1 MRSYSHG
8 YKLSPQ
14 TDEIIHYG
22 SGFVQGHIVMLSRPE
37 VQKASSYLWPQ
48 SFCLYILDTVSY
60 LTAEVA
66 KTRPLEPTDSTIIEA
81 TTTIRSALIENE
93 GS

>member
-1 MRSYSHG
+1 MKPFIMDLALCRVHSYAIEARGTESIF
-8 YKLSPQ
+8 L
-14 TDEIIHYG
+14 
-22 SGFVQGHIVMLSRPE
+22 
-37 VQKASSYLWPQ
+37 Q
-48 SFCLYILDTVSY
+48 SFYLYILHTVAY

-66 KTRPLEPTDSTIIEA
+66 KTWPLEPTDSTIIEA